1 MIQESRGHLYRRTQ
15 SCWLRLWEGLGS
27 REAPTVEDPK
37 QSTSSRE
44 KEISLRTRN
53 LLTLRFFF
61 SWSFK
66 EVFGSLNS
74 IFGGRAPFLSIK
86 TLFKRPARPLQASKW
101 PMLDL
106 IDPMY
111 RSDCLSMPSQ
121 KTLEI
126 EPTSALSPKSRCVS
140 IAPRIV
146 IQNSYAIILWMTT
159 AFGFLWLVW

>member
-1 MIQESRGHLYRRTQ
+1 M
-15 SCWLRLWEGLGS
+15 
-27 REAPTVEDPK
+27 VEDPE
-37 QSTSSRE
+37 QSRRSRE
-44 KEISLRTRN
+44 KEILLRTRN

-66 EVFGSLNS
+66 EVFGSLKS
-74 IFGGRAPFLSIK
+74 IFGGMVPFLSIR

-111 RSDCLSMPSQ
+111 RSDSLSMPSQ

-126 EPTSALSPKSRCVS
+126 EPTSALSPKSRRVS
-140 IAPRIV
+140 VVPRIV
-146 IQNSYAIILWMTT
+146 IYVMTLCMPT
-159 AFGFLWLVW
+159 AFRSPCPLW